1 MTVASSHRI
10 KRGNNCFF
18 YTFAY
23 IHYPYCHKKGTKHQ
37 FLCLFF
43 CYANKNAYFC
53 TKLNN
58 LCKLKT
64 MAFTRITAAEAA
76 ALIKNG
82 DNIGLSGFTP
92 AGTPK
97 AVTAEIAKIAHAEHE
112 AGRPYQ
118 IGIFTGASTGQSCDG
133 LLSDEQAI
141 RYRAPYTTNSTFR
154 KHVNAGEIA
163 YNDIHLGMMAQDLRY
178 GFLGD
183 VDWAILEVCAIEED
197 GKVYLTAAGGISP
210 TVARLAKKGII
221 LELNAFHSPKSIG
234 IHDVYEPLDP
244 PCRKPIPIEKV
255 TDRAGTPYLQIDP
268 KKVVGVVECNLPDEA
283 RAFKDADPIT
293 DKIGENVANF
303 LMGEKK
309 RGIIPPSF
317 LPFQSGVGTTANAIL
332 FALGSNPEM
341 PQMEVYTEVL
351 QNAIV
356 DLMFEGK
363 VKCAS
368 TCSLTVT
375 NDKLLS
381 IYDNMDFFKDKLVLR
396 PSEISNN
403 AEVIR
408 RLGLI
413 AINTAIEVDLY
424 GHANSTQICGT
435 KMMNGIGGS
444 GDFERNAFLSIFT
457 CSSVAKGG
465 AISAIV
471 PFCSHIDHTEHD
483 VNVIVTEQGVADL
496 RGKSPIQRA
505 HAIIENCAHP
515 DYKQLL
521 WDYLKISQKGQ
532 SWHNLAATHAFHD
545 TFIKEGDMH
554 KVDFSKFV
562 K

>member
-1 MTVASSHRI
+1 
-10 KRGNNCFF
+10 
-18 YTFAY
+18 
-23 IHYPYCHKKGTKHQ
+23 
-37 FLCLFF
+37 
-43 CYANKNAYFC
+43 
-53 TKLNN
+53 
-58 LCKLKT
+58 

-92 AGTPK
+92 AGTAK
-97 AVTAEIAKIAHAEHE
+97 AVTAELAKIAEAEHE
-112 AGRPYQ
+112 VGRPFQ
-118 IGIFTGASTGQSCDG
+118 VGIFTGASTGQSTDG
-133 LLSDEQAI
+133 ALANAHAI
-141 RYRAPYTTNSTFR
+141 KYRAPYTTNPDFR

-178 GFLGD
+178 GFLGEL
-183 VDWAILEVCAIEED
+183 DWAIIEVCAIEDD

-210 TVARLAKKGII
+210 TIAMLAKKGII
-221 LELNAFHSPKSIG
+221 LELNAFHSPNSKG
-234 IHDVYEPLDP
+234 IHDVYQPLDP
-244 PCRKPIPIEKV
+244 PCRKPIPIEHV
-255 TDRAGTPYLQIDP
+255 TDRIGTPYLQLDP
-268 KKVVGVVECNLPDEA
+268 KKVVGVVECNIPDEA
-283 RAFKDADPIT
+283 RSFKGADPVT
-293 DKIGENVANF
+293 DKIGQNVADF
-303 LMGEKK
+303 LLNERK
-309 RGIIPPSF
+309 RGIIPQGF

-332 FALGSNPEM
+332 FALGSSPEM
-341 PQMEVYTEVL
+341 PQMEIYTEVL
-351 QNAIV
+351 QNAVV
-356 DLMFEGK
+356 DLMFQEK

-381 IYDNMDFFKDKLVLR
+381 IYDNIDFFKDKLVLR
-396 PSEISNN
+396 QSEISNN

-457 CSSVAKGG
+457 CPSVAKGG
-465 AISAIV
+465 MISSIV

-483 VNVIVTEQGVADL
+483 VNIIVTEQGVADL
-496 RGKSPIQRA
+496 RGKGTMERA
-505 HAIIENCAHP
+505 KAIIENCAHP

-521 WDYLKISQKGQ
+521 WDYLKIADKGHCCHKL
-532 SWHNLAATHAFHD
+532 SAALAMHD
-545 TFIKEGDMH
+545 TFLRDGDMH
-554 KVDFSKFV
+554 LTNFAEYV

>member
-1 MTVASSHRI
+1 
-10 KRGNNCFF
+10 
-18 YTFAY
+18 
-23 IHYPYCHKKGTKHQ
+23 
-37 FLCLFF
+37 
-43 CYANKNAYFC
+43 
-53 TKLNN
+53 
-58 LCKLKT
+58 

-76 ALIKNG
+76 AMIKHG

-92 AGTPK
+92 AGTAK
-97 AVTAEIAKIAHAEHE
+97 AVTAELAKIAHAEHE
-112 AGRPYQ
+112 AGREFQ
-118 IGIFTGASTGQSCDG
+118 VGIFTGASTGQSTDG
-133 LLSDEQAI
+133 VLANEHAI
-141 RYRAPYTTNSTFR
+141 RYRAPYTTNPDFR
-154 KHVNAGEIA
+154 KHVNAGEFA

-178 GFLGD
+178 GFLGE
-183 VDWAILEVCAIEED
+183 VDWAIIEVCAIEDD

-210 TVARLAKKGII
+210 TIARLAKKGVI
-221 LELNAFHSPKSIG
+221 LELNAFHSPNSKG

-244 PCRKPIPIEKV
+244 PYRKPIPIEKV
-255 TDRAGTPYLQIDP
+255 TDRIGTPYLQIDP
-268 KKVVGVVECNLPDEA
+268 KKIVGVVECNLPDEA
-283 RAFKDADPIT
+283 RSFKGEDPVT
-293 DKIGENVANF
+293 DKIGENVAHF

-309 RGIIPPSF
+309 RGIIPPGF

-341 PQMEVYTEVL
+341 PAMEIYTEVL

-381 IYDNMDFFKDKLVLR
+381 IYDNIDFFKDKLVLR
-396 PSEISNN
+396 QSEISNN

-457 CSSVAKGG
+457 CPSVAKGG
-465 AISAIV
+465 MISSIV

-496 RGKSPIQRA
+496 RGKSPIERA
-505 HAIIENCAHP
+505 KAIIENCAHP
-515 DYKQLL
+515 DYKELL
-521 WDYLKISQKGQ
+521 WDYLKIADMGQ
-532 SWHNLAATHAFHD
+532 THHKLSAAFAMHD
-545 TFIKEGDMH
+545 TFLREGDMH
-554 KVDFSKFV
+554 LTNWAQYV

>member
-1 MTVASSHRI
+1 
-10 KRGNNCFF
+10 
-18 YTFAY
+18 
-23 IHYPYCHKKGTKHQ
+23 
-37 FLCLFF
+37 
-43 CYANKNAYFC
+43 
-53 TKLNN
+53 
-58 LCKLKT
+58 

-97 AVTAEIAKIAHAEHE
+97 ATTAEIAKIAHAEHE

-118 IGIFTGASTGQSCDG
+118 IGIFTGASTGMSCDG
-133 LLSDEQAI
+133 VLAEEKAI
-141 RYRAPYTTNSTFR
+141 RYRAPYTTNAVFR
-154 KHVNAGEIA
+154 GKVNAGEIA
-163 YNDIHLGMMAQDLRY
+163 YNDIHLSQMAQELRY
-178 GFLGD
+178 GFLGE
-183 VDWAILEVCAIEED
+183 VDWAILEVCAIDDD
-197 GKVYLTAAGGISP
+197 GKVYLTAAGGIAP

-221 LELNAFHSPKSIG
+221 LELNSFHSPKSIG
-234 IHDVYEPLDP
+234 IHDVYEPSDP
-244 PCRKPIPIEKV
+244 PMREPILISKV
-255 TDRAGTPYLQIDP
+255 TDRIGTPYLQIDP
-268 KKVVGVVECNLPDEA
+268 NKVVGVVECNIPDEA
-283 RAFKDADPIT
+283 RAFKDADPVT

-303 LMGEKK
+303 LMGEHKK
-309 RGIIPPSF
+309 GIIPPGF

-332 FALGSNPEM
+332 GALGSNPDM
-341 PQMEVYTEVL
+341 PAFEVYTEVL

-356 DLMFEGK
+356 DLMYKER

-375 NDKLLS
+375 NDVLTDM
-381 IYDNMDFFKDKLVLR
+381 YNNMDFFRDKLVLR
-396 PSEISNN
+396 QSEISNSP
-403 AEVIR
+403 EVIR

-413 AINTAIEVDLY
+413 AINTAIECDLY

-465 AISAIV
+465 CISAIV
-471 PFCSHIDHTEHD
+471 PFCSHVDHTEHD
-483 VNVIVTEQGVADL
+483 VNIIVTEQGVADL

-505 HAIIENCAHP
+505 QAIIENCAHP

-532 SWHNLAATHAFHD
+532 SWHNLGAALSLHEAFV
-545 TFIKEGDMH
+545 KEGDMR
-554 KVDFSKFV
+554 KVDFSKFA
-562 K
+562 

>member
-1 MTVASSHRI
+1 
-10 KRGNNCFF
+10 
-18 YTFAY
+18 
-23 IHYPYCHKKGTKHQ
+23 
-37 FLCLFF
+37 
-43 CYANKNAYFC
+43 
-53 TKLNN
+53 
-58 LCKLKT
+58 

-82 DNIGLSGFTP
+82 ENIGLSGFTP

-97 AVTAEIAKIAHAEHE
+97 ATTAEIAKIAHAEHE

-118 IGIFTGASTGQSCDG
+118 IGIFTGASTGMSCDG
-133 LLSDEQAI
+133 VLAEEGAI
-141 RYRAPYTTNSTFR
+141 RYRAPYTTNSVFR
-154 KHVNAGEIA
+154 GKVNAGEIA
-163 YNDIHLGMMAQDLRY
+163 YNDIHLSQMAQELRY
-178 GFLGD
+178 GFLGE
-183 VDWAILEVCAIEED
+183 VDWAILEVCAIEDD
-197 GKVYLTAAGGISP
+197 GKVYLTAAGGIAP

-221 LELNAFHSPKSIG
+221 LELNSFHSPKSIG
-234 IHDVYEPLDP
+234 IHDVYEPKDP
-244 PCRKPIPIEKV
+244 PMREPILISKV
-255 TDRAGTPYLQIDP
+255 TDRIGTPYLQIDP
-268 KKVVGVVECNLPDEA
+268 NKVVGVVECNIPDEA
-283 RAFKDADPIT
+283 RAFKDADPVT
-293 DKIGENVANF
+293 DKIGENVVNF
-303 LMGEKK
+303 LMGERKK
-309 RGIIPPSF
+309 GIIPPGF

-332 FALGSNPEM
+332 GALGSNPDM
-341 PQMEVYTEVL
+341 PAFEVYTEVL

-356 DLMFEGK
+356 DLMYKER

-375 NDKLLS
+375 NDVLTDM
-381 IYDNMDFFKDKLVLR
+381 YNNMDFFRDKLVLR
-396 PSEISNN
+396 QSEISNSP
-403 AEVIR
+403 EVIR

-413 AINTAIEVDLY
+413 AINTAIECDLY

-465 AISAIV
+465 CISAIV
-471 PFCSHIDHTEHD
+471 PFCSHVDHTEHD
-483 VNVIVTEQGVADL
+483 VNIIVTEQGVADL

-532 SWHNLAATHAFHD
+532 SWHNLGAALSLHEAFV
-545 TFIKEGDMH
+545 KEGDMR
-554 KVDFSKFV
+554 KVDFSKFA
-562 K
+562 

>member
-1 MTVASSHRI
+1 
-10 KRGNNCFF
+10 
-18 YTFAY
+18 
-23 IHYPYCHKKGTKHQ
+23 
-37 FLCLFF
+37 
-43 CYANKNAYFC
+43 
-53 TKLNN
+53 
-58 LCKLKT
+58 

-97 AVTAEIAKIAHAEHE
+97 ATTAEIAKIAHAEHE

-118 IGIFTGASTGQSCDG
+118 IGIFTGASTGMSCDG
-133 LLSDEQAI
+133 MLAEEKAI
-141 RYRAPYTTNSTFR
+141 RYRAPYTTNAVFR
-154 KHVNAGEIA
+154 SKVNAGEIA
-163 YNDIHLGMMAQDLRY
+163 YNDIHLSQMAQELRY
-178 GFLGD
+178 GFLGE
-183 VDWAILEVCAIEED
+183 VDWAILEVCAIDND
-197 GKVYLTAAGGISP
+197 GKVYLTAAGGIAP

-221 LELNAFHSPKSIG
+221 LELNSFHSPKSIG
-234 IHDVYEPLDP
+234 IHDVYEPKDP
-244 PCRKPIPIEKV
+244 PMREPILISKV
-255 TDRAGTPYLQIDP
+255 TDRIGTPYLQIDP
-268 KKVVGVVECNLPDEA
+268 NKVVGVVECNIPDEA
-283 RAFKDADPIT
+283 RAFKDADPVT

-303 LMGEKK
+303 LMGEHKK
-309 RGIIPPSF
+309 GIIPPGF

-332 FALGSNPEM
+332 GALGSNPDM
-341 PQMEVYTEVL
+341 PAFEVYTEVL

-356 DLMFEGK
+356 DLMYKER

-375 NDKLLS
+375 NDVLTDM
-381 IYDNMDFFKDKLVLR
+381 YNNMDFFRDKLVLR
-396 PSEISNN
+396 QSEISNSP
-403 AEVIR
+403 EVIR
-408 RLGLI
+408 RLGVI
-413 AINTAIEVDLY
+413 AINTAIECDLY

-465 AISAIV
+465 CISAIV
-471 PFCSHIDHTEHD
+471 PFCSHVDHTEHD
-483 VNVIVTEQGVADL
+483 VNIIVTEQGVADL

-505 HAIIENCAHP
+505 QAIIENCAHP

-532 SWHNLAATHAFHD
+532 SWHNLGAALSLHEAFV
-545 TFIKEGDMH
+545 KEGDMR
-554 KVDFSKFV
+554 KVDFSKFA
-562 K
+562 

>member
-1 MTVASSHRI
+1 
-10 KRGNNCFF
+10 
-18 YTFAY
+18 
-23 IHYPYCHKKGTKHQ
+23 
-37 FLCLFF
+37 
-43 CYANKNAYFC
+43 
-53 TKLNN
+53 
-58 LCKLKT
+58 

-97 AVTAEIAKIAHAEHE
+97 ATTAEIAKIAHAEHE

-118 IGIFTGASTGQSCDG
+118 IGIFTGASTGMSCDG
-133 LLSDEQAI
+133 MLAEEKAI
-141 RYRAPYTTNSTFR
+141 RYRAPYTTNAVFR
-154 KHVNAGEIA
+154 SKVNAGEIA
-163 YNDIHLGMMAQDLRY
+163 YNDIHLSQMAQELRY
-178 GFLGD
+178 GFLGE
-183 VDWAILEVCAIEED
+183 VDWAILEVCAIDND
-197 GKVYLTAAGGISP
+197 GKVYLTAAGGIAP

-221 LELNAFHSPKSIG
+221 LELNSFHSPKSIG
-234 IHDVYEPLDP
+234 IHDVYEPKDP
-244 PCRKPIPIEKV
+244 PMREPILISKV
-255 TDRAGTPYLQIDP
+255 TDRIGTPYLQIDP
-268 KKVVGVVECNLPDEA
+268 NKVVGVVECNIPDEA
-283 RAFKDADPIT
+283 RAFKDADPVT

-303 LMGEKK
+303 LMGEHKK
-309 RGIIPPSF
+309 GIIPPGF

-332 FALGSNPEM
+332 GALGSNPDM
-341 PQMEVYTEVL
+341 PAFEVYTEVL

-356 DLMFEGK
+356 DLMYKER

-375 NDKLLS
+375 NDVLTDM
-381 IYDNMDFFKDKLVLR
+381 YDNMDFFRDKLVLR
-396 PSEISNN
+396 QSEISNSP
-403 AEVIR
+403 EVIR

-413 AINTAIEVDLY
+413 AINTAIECDLY

-465 AISAIV
+465 CISAIV
-471 PFCSHIDHTEHD
+471 PFCSHVDHTEHD
-483 VNVIVTEQGVADL
+483 VNIIVTEQGVADL

-532 SWHNLAATHAFHD
+532 SWHNLGAALSLHEAFV
-545 TFIKEGDMH
+545 KEGDMR
-554 KVDFSKFV
+554 KVDFSIFA
-562 K
+562 

>member
-1 MTVASSHRI
+1 
-10 KRGNNCFF
+10 
-18 YTFAY
+18 
-23 IHYPYCHKKGTKHQ
+23 
-37 FLCLFF
+37 
-43 CYANKNAYFC
+43 
-53 TKLNN
+53 
-58 LCKLKT
+58 

-82 DNIGLSGFTP
+82 ENIGLSGFTP

-97 AVTAEIAKIAHAEHE
+97 ATTAEIAKIAHAEHE

-118 IGIFTGASTGQSCDG
+118 IGIFTGASTGMSCDG
-133 LLSDEQAI
+133 VLAEEGAI
-141 RYRAPYTTNSTFR
+141 RYRAPYTTNSVFR
-154 KHVNAGEIA
+154 GKVNAGEIA
-163 YNDIHLGMMAQDLRY
+163 YNDIHLSQMAQELRY
-178 GFLGD
+178 GFLGE
-183 VDWAILEVCAIEED
+183 VDWAILEVCAIEDD
-197 GKVYLTAAGGISP
+197 GKVYLTAAGGIAP

-221 LELNAFHSPKSIG
+221 LELNSFHSPKSIG
-234 IHDVYEPLDP
+234 IHDVYEPKDP
-244 PCRKPIPIEKV
+244 PMREPIMISKV
-255 TDRAGTPYLQIDP
+255 TDRIGTPYLQIDP
-268 KKVVGVVECNLPDEA
+268 NKVVGVVECNIPDEA
-283 RAFKDADPIT
+283 RAFKDADPVT

-303 LMGEKK
+303 LMGEHKK
-309 RGIIPPSF
+309 GIIPPGF

-332 FALGSNPEM
+332 GALGSNPDM
-341 PQMEVYTEVL
+341 PAFEVYTEVL

-356 DLMFEGK
+356 DLMYKER

-375 NDKLLS
+375 NDVLTDM
-381 IYDNMDFFKDKLVLR
+381 YDNMDFFRDKLVLR
-396 PSEISNN
+396 QSEISNSP
-403 AEVIR
+403 EVIR

-413 AINTAIEVDLY
+413 AINTAIECDLY

-465 AISAIV
+465 CISAIV
-471 PFCSHIDHTEHD
+471 PFCSHVDHTEHD
-483 VNVIVTEQGVADL
+483 VNIIVTEQGVADL

-532 SWHNLAATHAFHD
+532 SWHNLGAALSLHEAFV
-545 TFIKEGDMH
+545 KEGDMR
-554 KVDFSKFV
+554 KVDFSKFA
-562 K
+562 